1 MGTISAAAVTD
12 LRFPTSRSLDGSD
25 AMNPDPDYSAAYLEL
40 FTSDDELTGC
50 AFVFTI
56 GRGNDVQ
63 AAAVRAV
70 AERLEGRDVDGLAED
85 PAAVHREITG
95 DSQLRWL
102 GPDKGVMHMAVGA
115 VVNAVWDLRAKRED
129 RPLWDTLARLEP
141 HEVVGLVDWT
151 YLRDFIDPG
160 RAREILEERSAG
172 RAARIEALSRD
183 GMAAYATSPG
193 WLGYDDAKLVRLCRG
208 AAAAGFDTI
217 KLKVGADPDD
227 DHQRL
232 GLARE
237 AVGPDVAI
245 AVDANQRWGVDEAIA
260 AIGRLAGFGLRWVEE
275 PTHPD
280 DVVGHA
286 AIAEAVHPVPV
297 ATGEHL
303 ANPVLAKQLLQLK
316 GASIL
321 QIDATRVAGV
331 SDLVAMILLAAGA
344 GVDVIPHAGGVGLCE
359 AVQHFAFFNAVSV
372 AADPDRLTLEYV
384 DHLHEHMAD
393 PVTVSAGRYR
403 LPSRP
408 GASTAFAAGV
418 ERAFAYPHGTE
429 WRGGATYRRMLR
441 CHDQEARR

>member
-1 MGTISAAAVTD
+1 MGTISGSAVTD

-40 FTSDDELTGC
+40 LTSDDGLNGC
-50 AFVFTI
+50 GFVFTI

-70 AERLEGRDVDGLAED
+70 AERLEGRDVDALAED
-85 PAAVHREITG
+85 PAAVHRELTG

-115 VVNAVWDLRAKRED
+115 VVNAVWDLRAKREG
-129 RPLWDTLARLEP
+129 RPLWSTLARLEP
-141 HEVVGLVDWT
+141 REVVGLVDWT
-151 YLRDFIDPG
+151 YLRDFLDPG
-160 RAREILEERSAG
+160 QAREILEERNAG
-172 RAARIEALSRD
+172 RCARIEALSRG

-193 WLGYDDAKLVRLCRG
+193 WLGYDDAELVRLCRE
-208 AAAAGFDTI
+208 AVSAGFGTI
-217 KLKVGADPDD
+217 KLKVGADTDAD
-227 DHQRL
+227 RRRL
-232 GLARE
+232 RLARE
-237 AVGPDVAI
+237 AVGPGIAI
-245 AVDANQRWGVDEAIA
+245 AVDANQRWGVGEAIT
-260 AIGRLAGFGLRWVEE
+260 AIGRMAEFGLRWVEE

-331 SDLVAMILLAAGA
+331 SDIVAMILLAAGA
-344 GVDVIPHAGGVGLCE
+344 GADVIPHGGGVGLCE
-359 AVQHFAFFNAVSV
+359 AVQHFAFFNAISV

-403 LPSRP
+403 MPARP

-429 WRGGATYRRMLR
+429 WHPGAASRSTPRLVDR
-441 CHDQEARR
+441 EARQ